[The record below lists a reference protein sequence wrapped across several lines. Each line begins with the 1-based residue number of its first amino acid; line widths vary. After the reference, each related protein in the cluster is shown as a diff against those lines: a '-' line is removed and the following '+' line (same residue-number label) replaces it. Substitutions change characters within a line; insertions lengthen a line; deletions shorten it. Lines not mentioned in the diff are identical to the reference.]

1 MGRRGWRWRLCEGP
15 LSGNASYMAGVWMRF
30 LDLFLRVSWRSISI
44 LILMETQIQKK
55 LSTILD
61 DTMDGFWKL
70 WQINRDTHSAGS

>member
-1 MGRRGWRWRLCEGP
+1 
-15 LSGNASYMAGVWMRF
+15 MRF